1 MRVNYMLRIPKKGG
15 EELFGDEL
23 IIGSVRAQANR
34 LKEILR
40 QMEADERWKE
50 QRSYYAGQM
59 REVEDNLRRIRKADF
74 EHINKC
80 SRSTR

>member
-1 MRVNYMLRIPKKGG
+1 MLRIYKEGG

-34 LKEILR
+34 LKEILC
-40 QMEADERWKE
+40 QMEADERWQE

-59 REVEDNLRRIRKADF
+59 REIENNLRRIRKADF

-80 SRSTR
+80 S